1 MANLT
6 RRQLLAGLPLLA
18 FQAGRARPSPNIIL
32 CLIDD
37 LGWTDLGCF
46 GSDYYRTPN
55 IDRFSAQS
63 MKFTDAHSACT
74 VCSPS
79 RAGIMTGKYP
89 ARLHITDYIP
99 GEQHPYAKLKVPD
112 WTQHLPLEER
122 TMAEM
127 LKPLG
132 YRTQHIGK
140 WHLGNEPFYPEH
152 QGFDGNIGGTF
163 RGQPPSYFSP
173 YGIETL
179 PDGPKGEYLT
189 DREGNEAL
197 KFIEANR
204 SAPFFLYLAHYAVHN
219 PLQPKPDLLARAKSR
234 PSGARH
240 KNAAYAAMIE
250 SVDENFGRVLAK
262 VDELGIASR
271 TVVIFMSDNG
281 GLIQNTVNSPLRAG
295 KGSPDDSMAGA
306 HSRGIDLRYAG
317 DWNRSVSHGAR
328 NDWGHARARPG
339 DRWREHRGI
348 VQRRPRLEARRHLL
362 ALPPLSCRRRDPS

>member
-18 FQAGRARPSPNIIL
+18 FQAGRTRQNPNIIL

-140 WHLGNEPFYPEH
+140 WHLGNEPFYPE
-152 QGFDGNIGGTF
+152 QDNRVELYNLAQDI
-163 RGQPPSYFSP
+163 S
-173 YGIETL
+173 ETQDL
-179 PDGPKGEYLT
+179 ACSDPD
-189 DREGNEAL
+189 
-197 KFIEANR
+197 
-204 SAPFFLYLAHYAVHN
+204 
-219 PLQPKPDLLARAKSR
+219 RAKR
-234 PSGARH
+234 MKQRL
-240 KNAAYAAMIE
+240 E
-250 SVDENFGRVLAK
+250 
-262 VDELGIASR
+262 
-271 TVVIFMSDNG
+271 
-281 GLIQNTVNSPLRAG
+281 
-295 KGSPDDSMAGA
+295 
-306 HSRGIDLRYAG
+306 
-317 DWNRSVSHGAR
+317 DWRRSVGA
-328 NDWGHARARPG
+328 
-339 DRWREHRGI
+339 
-348 VQRRPRLEARRHLL
+348 QM
-362 ALPPLSCRRRDPS
+362 ALPNPNYDPARDRAVLGQREAELAD

>member
-18 FQAGRARPSPNIIL
+18 FQAGRTRQNPNIIL

-163 RGQPPSYFSP
+163 RGQPPS
-173 YGIETL
+173 
-179 PDGPKGEYLT
+179 
-189 DREGNEAL
+189 
-197 KFIEANR
+197 
-204 SAPFFLYLAHYAVHN
+204 
-219 PLQPKPDLLARAKSR
+219 
-234 PSGARH
+234 
-240 KNAAYAAMIE
+240 
-250 SVDENFGRVLAK
+250 
-262 VDELGIASR
+262 
-271 TVVIFMSDNG
+271 
-281 GLIQNTVNSPLRAG
+281 
-295 KGSPDDSMAGA
+295 
-306 HSRGIDLRYAG
+306 
-317 DWNRSVSHGAR
+317 
-328 NDWGHARARPG
+328 
-339 DRWREHRGI
+339 
-348 VQRRPRLEARRHLL
+348 
-362 ALPPLSCRRRDPS
+362 